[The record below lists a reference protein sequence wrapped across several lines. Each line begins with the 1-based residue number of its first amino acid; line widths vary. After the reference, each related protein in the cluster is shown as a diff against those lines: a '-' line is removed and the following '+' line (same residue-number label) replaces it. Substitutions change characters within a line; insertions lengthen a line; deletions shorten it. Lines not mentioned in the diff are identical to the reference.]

1 MGQSRLEGASGQR
14 EVLATSTRAR
24 YGRPVND
31 LTVNARVEGLWSI
44 RTMRQLGVTALLVW
58 IAAGGTLVGCK
69 DQQKCDEAL
78 ATARKA
84 LQDEYLDLALARQW
98 REHAGKLC
106 GAGATL
112 QSLDQDIVGKEAA
125 LAKEVQE
132 KAAAEAEAG
141 QKAIEAAQKIWK
153 QYDAL
158 ETKQRDKDALK
169 KHDKKARGVVKGL
182 TPEYAKQVTDYNKK
196 QFKKRLE
203 GLGG

>member
-1 MGQSRLEGASGQR
+1 MVG
-14 EVLATSTRAR
+14 
-24 YGRPVND
+24 PVND
-31 LTVNARVEGLWSI
+31 LTVSARSRDDWSK

-58 IAAGGTLVGCK
+58 IAVGGALVGCK

-84 LQDEYLDLALARQW
+84 LQDEYLDLPLARQW
-98 REHAGKLC
+98 RDHAGKLC

-125 LAKEVQE
+125 VAKAIQE

-158 ETKQRDKDALK
+158 EAKQRDKDALK
-169 KHDKKARGVVKGL
+169 KHDKKARRVVEGL
-182 TPEYAKQVTDYNKK
+182 TPEYAKQVTEYNKK